1 MSQVEEAS
9 LGRQALKSRKTREKI
24 LQSAI
29 SLIREGGY
37 SSASAARIAERAG
50 ITWGAA
56 QHHFGSKDEILDAVM
71 EVSHRKFIELMSSAS
86 LRRGTLADRVDIF
99 VDLMWQ
105 HYQDDVYLAALEILL
120 ASRSTDAPPVQTAL
134 FESRAA
140 HEHLVTV
147 REIFFDSD
155 LSDEQIQEAL
165 IFIHCVL
172 TGLTIEKVLE
182 GEIHYIERH
191 IRRSK
196 LMLLT
201 ILSNI

>member
-1 MSQVEEAS
+1 MSQVEEAN

-56 QHHFGSKDEILDAVM
+56 QHHFGSKDEILEAVM
-71 EVSHRKFIELMSSAS
+71 EVSHRKFIELMSSPA
-86 LRRGTLADRVDIF
+86 LRRGTLADRVGIF
-99 VDLMWQ
+99 VDLMWL

-120 ASRSTDAPPVQTAL
+120 AGRGQEPSMEASV
-134 FESRAA
+134 FETRA
-140 HEHLVTV
+140 HEHIATL
-147 REIFFDSD
+147 REIFFDSE
-155 LSDEQIQEAL
+155 LNDEHIQEAL
-165 IFIHCVL
+165 VFIHCVL

-182 GEIHYIERH
+182 GEIRYADRH
-191 IRRSK
+191 IRRCK